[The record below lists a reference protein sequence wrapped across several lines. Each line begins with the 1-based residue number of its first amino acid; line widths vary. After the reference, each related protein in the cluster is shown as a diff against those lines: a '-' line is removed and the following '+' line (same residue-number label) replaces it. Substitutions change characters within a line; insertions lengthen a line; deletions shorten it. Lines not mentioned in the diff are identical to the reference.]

1 VFPSPS
7 CCSLYLAKFL
17 IRKSGSGVP
26 VSLHPGLYST
36 PSPPSRRDAIFSLAS
51 CLFKIFF
58 ALDTHKLCSQIMQIV
73 RPHLP
78 RLDATYTLDGSLSQ
92 ADPDGGERRY
102 YVAAEEVE
110 FRWLVGKWLL
120 GQRRLVEVH
129 LGSVYEVKREAPE
142 EEEER

>member
-1 VFPSPS
+1 
-7 CCSLYLAKFL
+7 
-17 IRKSGSGVP
+17 
-26 VSLHPGLYST
+26 
-36 PSPPSRRDAIFSLAS
+36 
-51 CLFKIFF
+51 
-58 ALDTHKLCSQIMQIV
+58 MQIV

-129 LGSVYEVKREAPE
+129 LGSVYEVKGRLRKRKRKDDLISSSPLCTGSQRVQPGIRVMPE
-142 EEEER
+142 